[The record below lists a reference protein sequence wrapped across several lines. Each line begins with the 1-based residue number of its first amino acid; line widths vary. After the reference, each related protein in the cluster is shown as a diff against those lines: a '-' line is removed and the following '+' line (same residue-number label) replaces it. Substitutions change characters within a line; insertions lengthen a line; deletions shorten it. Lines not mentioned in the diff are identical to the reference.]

1 MIAVDHLT
9 KRYGTVAA
17 VDGLGFEVRQPNGLA
32 IARRAV
38 VLAGRCGTGDDRYS
52 RRVSSRGRRGPG
64 WPARTLGRWL
74 ALRCSQAPDGRT
86 YQRRRADAPMAAAG
100 LGVLVVCGVL
110 VANRTVLGTD
120 VAVFRRVNHWPGWL
134 YPPMWTVELSGVIGA
149 LPLVAAAAALL
160 RRLRLAAATL
170 LKVWLEAVAKM
181 VVQRDRPAETLPDVI
196 LRGQYAAHGLS
207 CPSAHAMVIFAIT
220 ALVAPTSKASERSC
234 LGRWPPRSACHGCTL
249 GRTSPWT
256 SPRGRAWACSSG
268 ARRTWYSACPAP
280 APPAPADNGEMVP
293 CPSTPE
299 TSPPAPSPAG
309 SRCVIPAVGTGGIG
323 TETASAAPSGCPAWP
338 TLNP

>member
-52 RRVSSRGRRGPG
+52 RRVGSRGRRGPG
-64 WPARTLGRWL
+64 WPGRTLGRWL
-74 ALRCSQAPDGRT
+74 ALWWSQAPDGRT

-134 YPPMWTVELSGVIGA
+134 YPPMWTVQLSGVIGA
-149 LPLVAAAAALL
+149 LPPVAAAAALL

-196 LRGQYAAHGLS
+196 LRGQSAAHGLS
-207 CPSAHAMVIFAIT
+207 CPSGHAMVIFAIT
-220 ALVAPTSKASERSC
+220 ALVAPYFK
-234 LGRWPPRSACHGCTL
+234 GW
-249 GRTSPWT
+249 
-256 SPRGRAWACSSG
+256 
-268 ARRTWYSACPAP
+268 
-280 APPAPADNGEMVP
+280 
-293 CPSTPE
+293 
-299 TSPPAPSPAG
+299 
-309 SRCVIPAVGTGGIG
+309 
-323 TETASAAPSGCPAWP
+323 
-338 TLNP
+338 